1 MLQRAASIHP
11 LVEFLS
17 TCALIHDH
25 RINLVAYCSTCA
37 RQNVPEKVTNTA
49 IVLEFRFCLSGENR
63 VLPFP
68 SFFFQVLFHF
78 VLSTG
83 QLVIACTAR
92 HLTFSSSCWITKAV
106 KHRANFIHFSGWNQI
121 SPLNRNHKNMS
132 LSCAVDFFILTCP
145 LFIQNIDSTS
155 RILIYEKIK

>member
-17 TCALIHDH
+17 TCALIYDH

-92 HLTFSSSCWITKAV
+92 HLTFSSSCWITKASGKFYSLLGLELDQSLKQKPQ
-106 KHRANFIHFSGWNQI
+106 KHVTKLCCGFFYFNLSSFHLEHRFNIKNFD
-121 SPLNRNHKNMS
+121 L
-132 LSCAVDFFILTCP
+132 
-145 LFIQNIDSTS
+145 
-155 RILIYEKIK
+155 